1 MTLLAKFF
9 SEPEIPTVATYFH
22 ISLLLTARLNAS
34 VDLPADTVS
43 LIKRSLQMIV
53 MGIQI
58 RPSPSGNDSYI
69 GQEYQPVIHRL
80 HLLLRSHLRVASPA
94 HDERGGGNHGHS
106 AD

>member
-9 SEPEIPTVATYFH
+9 SEPEVTSVATYLR
-22 ISLLLTARLNAS
+22 ISLLLTAQLNTS
-34 VDLPADTVS
+34 VGLPADTI
-43 LIKRSLQMIV
+43 LLLKRSLQINV
-53 MGIQI
+53 LAIQV
-58 RPSPSGNDSYI
+58 RPSPSNNDSYI